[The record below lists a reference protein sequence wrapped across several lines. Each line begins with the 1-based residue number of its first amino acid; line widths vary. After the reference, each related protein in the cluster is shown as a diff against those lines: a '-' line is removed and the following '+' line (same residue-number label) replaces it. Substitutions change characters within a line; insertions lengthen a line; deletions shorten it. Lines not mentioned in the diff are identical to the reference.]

1 MGVYVLH
8 TFLRVL
14 GQSFSRFT
22 VAFFILLLGLSNA
35 SGQQP
40 MSTDDLPTA
49 VEPPQR
55 PTEVSIAAYLIGL
68 SGVSEPSSAFPTFD
82 VEMYIELSWKDPRLA
97 FSTHEIDVL
106 VFQEEE
112 AAEKLSEI
120 WSPDPEIQNEIE
132 QRQTESI
139 ELRIFPDG
147 LIKYEERFSATL
159 HAELALA
166 RFPFDTQTLG
176 VEFQSFL
183 WDIGDSVFVSNE
195 ERTGFDPDFRTPEWL
210 VKGTSASVDQRF
222 EIRDDRAF
230 STYTFQIVADRQAG
244 HYVMRFLL
252 PLIFVMALTWSAFWM
267 PAGPRIRVG
276 FVALLTVVASHTV
289 ISGNLPRLNYP
300 TFADI
305 VLLVC
310 YLYVAVLIV
319 VSLKVQHL
327 EERDEEGSDELAQRI
342 NSLTC
347 RALPVAAVLALGSA
361 VLILWF

>member
-1 MGVYVLH
+1 M
-8 TFLRVL
+8 
-14 GQSFSRFT
+14 
-22 VAFFILLLGLSNA
+22 LLLGLSNA

-40 MSTDDLPTA
+40 MRSDDTPTA

-55 PTEVSIAAYLIGL
+55 PTEVSITAYLIGL
-68 SGVSEPSSAFPTFD
+68 SGVSDPSAAFPTFD
-82 VEMYIELSWKDPRLA
+82 VEMYIELSWKDPRLT
-97 FSTHEIDVL
+97 FSSHENDVL
-106 VFQEEE
+106 IFQEEE

-139 ELRIFPDG
+139 ELRVFPDG
-147 LIKYEERFSATL
+147 LIEYEERFSATL
-159 HAELALA
+159 HAELDLA

-210 VKGTSASVDQRF
+210 VKGASASVDQRF

-230 STYTFQIVADRQAG
+230 STYTFRIDADRQAG

-252 PLIFVMALTWSAFWM
+252 PLMFVMALTWSAFWM

-310 YLYVAVLIV
+310 YLYVTVLIV
-319 VSLKVQHL
+319 VSLKIQHL
-327 EERDEEGSDELAQRI
+327 EESDEDGLHEQARRI
-342 NSLTC
+342 NAWTRL
-347 RALPVAAVLALGSA
+347 ALPVVAMLALGIA
-361 VLILWF
+361 MLVLWF

>member
-1 MGVYVLH
+1 
-8 TFLRVL
+8 
-14 GQSFSRFT
+14 
-22 VAFFILLLGLSNA
+22 LLGLSNA

-40 MSTDDLPTA
+40 ESSNDLPTA

-55 PTEVSIAAYLIGL
+55 PTEVSIAAHLIGL
-68 SGVSEPSSAFPTFD
+68 SGISEPSTAFPTFD
-82 VEMYIELSWKDPRLA
+82 VAMYIKLSWKDPRLA
-97 FSTHEIDVL
+97 FSSNQIDAL

-132 QRQTESI
+132 QRKTESI
-139 ELRIFPDG
+139 ELRLFPDG
-147 LIKYEERFSATL
+147 MVEYEERFSATL
-159 HAELALA
+159 HAELDLA
-166 RFPFDTQTLG
+166 RFPFDTQTLEI
-176 VEFQSFL
+176 EFQSFL

-195 ERTGFDPDFRTPEWL
+195 ERTGFDPDFKTPEWF
-210 VKGTSASVDQRF
+210 VKGTTASMDQRF

-230 STYTFQIVADRQAG
+230 STYTFRIIAERKAG
-244 HYVMRFLL
+244 HYVMRFLI
-252 PLIFVMALTWSAFWM
+252 PLMFVMALTWSAFWM

-310 YLYVAVLIV
+310 YLYVTVLIV

-327 EERDEEGSDELAQRI
+327 EESEEEGSDEQARAI
-342 NSLTC
+342 NAWT
-347 RALPVAAVLALGSA
+347 RWALPIAAVLALSA
-361 VLILWF
+361 TVLVLWF

>member
-1 MGVYVLH
+1 MGIYVLH
-8 TFLRVL
+8 AFLRVL
-14 GQSFSRFT
+14 RQSLSRFS
-22 VAFFILLLGLSNA
+22 VAFIILLLGLSNA

-40 MSTDDLPTA
+40 VGTDDLPTA

-68 SGVSEPSSAFPTFD
+68 SGVSEPSAAFPTFD

-97 FSTHEIDVL
+97 FSSNGIDVL

-139 ELRIFPDG
+139 ELRILPDG
-147 LIKYEERFSATL
+147 MVEYEERFSATL
-159 HAELALA
+159 HAELDLA
-166 RFPFDTQTLG
+166 RFPFDTQLLEL
-176 VEFQSFL
+176 EFQSFL
-183 WDIGDSVFVSNE
+183 WDISDSVFINNE
-195 ERTGFDPDFRTPEWL
+195 ERTGFDPDFKTPEWL
-210 VKGTSASVDQRF
+210 VMETKASVDQRL

-230 STYTFQIVADRQAG
+230 STYTFRIIAERQAG

-252 PLIFVMALTWSAFWM
+252 PLMFVMLLTWSAFWM

-327 EERDEEGSDELAQRI
+327 EESDEDGTDELAQRI
-342 NSLTC
+342 NSLAC
-347 RALPVAAVLALGSA
+347 RGLPVAAVLALGTA
-361 VLILWF
+361 VLVLWF